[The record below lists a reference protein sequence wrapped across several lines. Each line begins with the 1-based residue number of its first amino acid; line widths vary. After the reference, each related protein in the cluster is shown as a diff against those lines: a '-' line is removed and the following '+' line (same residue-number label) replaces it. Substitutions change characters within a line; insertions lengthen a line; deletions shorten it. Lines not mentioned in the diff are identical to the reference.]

1 MSLLSFISVWCYS
14 GYSWAAPPGEFL
26 RQNRRVQL
34 VRVDP
39 RCGAGSVRS
48 PRWTARESEFPS
60 NWRTHNCSLPPVETV
75 DFIPWN
81 YLTISSHYNPVY
93 FWQHWRRN
101 DVTNWCFNFLNS
113 LRRSRPMS
121 FLWSIQNPSS
131 NFELQMDQSPETPVT
146 SQALQVLSVVKLQ
159 NFQPDAFNGSCDNAL
174 SIS

>member
-1 MSLLSFISVWCYS
+1 MSLLSFITVLCYS

-48 PRWTARESEFPS
+48 PRWAARESEFPS

-81 YLTISSHYNPVY
+81 YLTITSHYNPVY

-113 LRRSRPMS
+113 PQVKADELPVIDSES
-121 FLWSIQNPSS
+121 V
-131 NFELQMDQSPETPVT
+131 FELRTADGPESRNTSDITSP
-146 SQALQVLSVVKLQ
+146 A
-159 NFQPDAFNGSCDNAL
+159 GAL
-174 SIS
+174 SS